1 MAFDAGM
8 LAAVISEI
16 REKALGARIE
26 KVFQPG
32 KEEIILQMR
41 AFEGGKRLMINV
53 ASGNS
58 RIGFSEHSMENPQ
71 NPPMFCMLLRKH
83 LNGAKLTGIRQPGF
97 ERVAILEF
105 ETRDEMGFPCTRS
118 LVAEIMGKYS
128 NLIFVDENMKILSA
142 LKIVDFTT
150 SSLRQVLPGM
160 KYELPPAQDK
170 TNPLDVTEEKFASM
184 TDTASGDLRADKF
197 ISNGFLGISAALAR
211 EIVFR
216 ATRFTDTPLEYCD
229 RERLWKSFSEIFDN
243 IKNNRFSPCIVCD
256 PENSD
261 KPVEY
266 CFTELTQYGSKM
278 KLKMFESASEM
289 LDVCF
294 ESRDRE
300 TRVHQRAADILKLLT
315 NAETRLHKKIELQ
328 KGELAECEKG
338 AEYKRMG
345 DLIVSN
351 IYLLERGMKS
361 AQITDY
367 STYDENTGSYPV
379 VTVTLDERLSPS
391 ANAQRYFKKYNKS
404 KVAKTE
410 LAKQIAIA
418 ESELEYIYTV
428 FDALT
433 RAETVSDLAEIREEL
448 YHSGYASKMRTYTS
462 HKQSAPSV
470 TKYRT
475 SGGYTVLCGRNNMQ
489 NEYITHKAADKND
502 YWFHVK
508 NAPGSHVV
516 MLCGGEEPS
525 ERDFTEA
532 AEIAAYNSKVE
543 ASEKTAVD
551 YTKIRFIKKPPA
563 SKPGYVIY
571 HTYWTAYV
579 TPDKEKIESLRLPS
593 GKI

>member
-1 MAFDAGM
+1 
-8 LAAVISEI
+8 
-16 REKALGARIE
+16 
-26 KVFQPG
+26 
-32 KEEIILQMR
+32 
-41 AFEGGKRLMINV
+41 
-53 ASGNS
+53 
-58 RIGFSEHSMENPQ
+58 
-71 NPPMFCMLLRKH
+71 
-83 LNGAKLTGIRQPGF
+83 
-97 ERVAILEF
+97 
-105 ETRDEMGFPCTRS
+105 
-118 LVAEIMGKYS
+118 
-128 NLIFVDENMKILSA
+128 
-142 LKIVDFTT
+142 
-150 SSLRQVLPGM
+150 
-160 KYELPPAQDK
+160 
-170 TNPLDVTEEKFASM
+170 
-184 TDTASGDLRADKF
+184 
-197 ISNGFLGISAALAR
+197 
-211 EIVFR
+211 
-216 ATRFTDTPLEYCD
+216 
-229 RERLWKSFSEIFDN
+229 
-243 IKNNRFSPCIVCD
+243 
-256 PENSD
+256 
-261 KPVEY
+261 
-266 CFTELTQYGSKM
+266 M
-278 KLKMFESASEM
+278 KLKIFESASEM

-404 KVAKTE
+404 KVAKTA